1 MVALGPDTLWNVASL
16 PFYANETQRRD
27 NRSIPNRVFH
37 VKQTVYSVIS
47 HPVAVYFEV
56 LLWWAT
62 FGTLM
67 GFSQVLALG
76 WLGIAVAILT
86 VRALSQRV
94 SPRSG

>member
-1 MVALGPDTLWNVASL
+1 M
-16 PFYANETQRRD
+16 QR
-27 NRSIPNRVFH
+27 IQAV
-37 VKQTVYSVIS
+37 VE
-47 HPVAVYFEV
+47 HPIAVYFEV